1 MKGNNVTYLVK
12 KGVSSVWKNL
22 VMSFASF
29 SILLVSLLQVSITV
43 LFIMNANIIMGN
55 IEDTN
60 QIAVFVEDSDNE
72 TEEAHQK
79 KVQHIQDVLNAN
91 ENIIDVKYVSKEEA
105 AEKWSQSMSGE
116 YGNLLSMV
124 PGGNPMPETF
134 TARVTDVS
142 TIRYTVS
149 AIKSIEGVEQVNAPY
164 DFANALVNIRNAF
177 SVIVIAMLA
186 VLIIVSIVVISN
198 TIRTSVF
205 ARRNEITIMKY
216 VGATNGFIKLP
227 FFVEGCFV
235 GIMAGAASWGLT
247 WFIYNSVF
255 SLFTDNLT
263 LWQMFGFFD
272 LIPFDSVKWLLL
284 LANCVVGAFLGAVGT
299 MISMNRYLKV

>member
-1 MKGNNVTYLVK
+1 MRSNNVSYLVK
-12 KGVSSVWKNL
+12 KGVTSVWKNF

-29 SILLVSLLQVSITV
+29 SILLVSLLQVSMTV

-60 QIAVFVEDSDNE
+60 QIAVFVEDRENE
-72 TEEAHQK
+72 SEA
-79 KVQHIQDVLNAN
+79 QHNEVVEHIRAALMANPNLTDVT
-91 ENIIDVKYVSKEEA
+91 YMSKEEA
-105 AEKWSQSMSGE
+105 AEKFNAAMSGE
-116 YGNLLSMV
+116 YADLINIV

-134 TARVTDVS
+134 MARVTDLK
-142 TIRYTVS
+142 TIKYTVS
-149 AIKSIEGVEQVNAPY
+149 ALKSIDGVEQVNAPY

-177 SVIVIAMLA
+177 SLIIIAMLA
-186 VLIIVSIVVISN
+186 ALIIVSIVVISN

-205 ARRNEITIMKY
+205 ARRHEITIMKY
-216 VGATNGFIKLP
+216 VGATNGFIQLP

-235 GIMAGAASWGLT
+235 GIIAGASSWGLS
-247 WFIYNSVF
+247 WFIYQSVF

-263 LWQMFGFFD
+263 LWQMFGFFN
-272 LIPFDSVKWLLL
+272 LIPFENVRWMLLI
-284 LANCVVGAFLGAVGT
+284 ANCLVGALLGAVGT

>member
-12 KGVSSVWKNL
+12 KGVTSVWKNF

-43 LFIMNANIIMGN
+43 LFIMNVNIIMGN

-60 QIAVFVEDSDNE
+60 QIVVYVEDKEGESDA
-72 TEEAHQK
+72 AHQK
-79 KVQHIQDVLNAN
+79 KVDHIRDVLTSNPN
-91 ENIIDVKYVSKEEA
+91 LVDIKYISKEEA
-105 AEKWSQSMSGE
+105 AEKWSQMMEGE
-116 YGNLLSMV
+116 AGDLLNMV

-134 TARVTDVS
+134 TVRVTDVS
-142 TIRYTVS
+142 TIRFTVTT
-149 AIKSIEGVEQVNAPY
+149 IRSIEGVEQVNAPY
-164 DFANALVNIRNAF
+164 DYADALVNIRKTF
-177 SVIVIAMLA
+177 SAIVFAMLA

-235 GIMAGAASWGLT
+235 GILAGATSWGLT

-255 SLFTDNLT
+255 SLFSDDLT
-263 LWQMFGFFD
+263 LWQMFGFFN
-272 LIPFDSVKWLLL
+272 LIPFDNIKWILL

-299 MISMNRYLKV
+299 LISMNRYLKV

>member
-1 MKGNNVTYLVK
+1 MKSNNVTYLVK

-29 SILLVSLLQVSITV
+29 SILLVSLLQVSVTV
-43 LFIMNANIIMGN
+43 LFILNVNIIMGN

-60 QIAVFVEDSDNE
+60 QIAVYVEDKEGE
-72 TEEAHQK
+72 TEEQHRK
-79 KVQHIQDVLNAN
+79 KVEHIRDVLNSNAN
-91 ENIIDVKYVSKEEA
+91 LVDVKYISKEEA
-105 AEKWSQSMSGE
+105 AEKWSQTMEGE
-116 YGNLLSMV
+116 AGELLNMV

-134 TARVTDVS
+134 TVRVTDVS

-149 AIKSIEGVEQVNAPY
+149 AIRSIEGVEQVKAPY
-164 DFANALVNIRNAF
+164 DFANALVNIRKTF
-177 SVIVIAMLA
+177 SAIVIAMLA
-186 VLIIVSIVVISN
+186 VLIVVSIVVISN

-235 GIMAGAASWGLT
+235 GILSGVTSWGLT
-247 WFIYNSVF
+247 WFIYDSVF
-255 SLFTDNLT
+255 SLFSDDLT
-263 LWQMFGFFD
+263 LWQMFGFFN
-272 LIPFDSVKWLLL
+272 LIPFDSVKWVLL

-299 MISMNRYLKV
+299 LISMNRYLKV

>member
-12 KGVSSVWKNL
+12 KGVTSVWKNF

-60 QIAVFVEDSDNE
+60 QIVVFVEDKDGES
-72 TEEAHQK
+72 EAEHEK
-79 KVQHIQDVLNAN
+79 VVQHIENVLKGNQN
-91 ENIIDVKYVSKEEA
+91 LTDVKHISKEEA
-105 AEKWSQSMSGE
+105 AEKYSQSISG
-116 YGNLLSMV
+116 GAGDLISMV
-124 PGGNPMPETF
+124 PGGNPMPDTF
-134 TARVTDVS
+134 TARVTDIS

-149 AIKSIEGVEQVNAPY
+149 AIKNIAGVEKVNAPY
-164 DFANALVNIRNAF
+164 DFANALVNIRKTF
-177 SVIVIAMLA
+177 SFIIIAMLV
-186 VLIIVSIVVISN
+186 VLVLVSVVVISN

-205 ARRNEITIMKY
+205 ARRNEISIMKY

-235 GIMAGAASWGLT
+235 GILAGAASWGFT
-247 WFIYNSVF
+247 WFIYSSVF
-255 SLFTDNLT
+255 SLFTDNIT
-263 LWQMFGFFD
+263 LWQIFGFFN
-272 LIPFDSVKWLLL
+272 LIPFDNVKWLLL

>member
-12 KGVSSVWKNL
+12 KGISSVWKNF
-22 VMSFASF
+22 VMSVASY
-29 SILLVSLLQVSITV
+29 SILLVSLLQVSITM
-43 LFIMNANIIMGN
+43 LFIMNVNIIMGN

-60 QIAVFVEDSDNE
+60 QIVVYVEDKEGESK
-72 TEEAHQK
+72 EAHQK
-79 KVQHIQDVLNAN
+79 KVDHIRDVLTAN
-91 ENIIDVKYVSKEEA
+91 PNLVDVKYISKEEA
-105 AEKWSQSMSGE
+105 AEKWSEMMEGE
-116 YGNLLSMV
+116 AGDLINMV

-134 TARVTDVS
+134 TVRVSDVS
-142 TIRYTVS
+142 TIRFTVTT
-149 AIKSIEGVEQVNAPY
+149 IRSIEGVEQVNAPY
-164 DFANALVNIRNAF
+164 DYADALVNIRKTF
-177 SVIVIAMLA
+177 SAIVFAMLA

-235 GIMAGAASWGLT
+235 GVLAGASSWGLT

-255 SLFTDNLT
+255 SLFSDDLT
-263 LWQMFGFFD
+263 LWKMFGFFN
-272 LIPFDSVKWLLL
+272 LIPFDNVKWMLLI
-284 LANCVVGAFLGAVGT
+284 ANCAVGAFLGAVGT
-299 MISMNRYLKV
+299 LISMNRYLKV

>member
-1 MKGNNVTYLVK
+1 MKGNNVRYLVK

-29 SILLVSLLQVSITV
+29 SILLVSLLQVSVTV
-43 LFIMNANIIMGN
+43 LFILNVNIIMGN

-60 QIAVFVEDSDNE
+60 EIAVYVEDKEGES
-72 TEEAHQK
+72 EEAHRK
-79 KVQHIQDVLNAN
+79 KVEHIRDVLNAN
-91 ENIIDVKYVSKEEA
+91 ENLVDVKYISKEEA
-105 AEKWSQSMSGE
+105 AEKWNQMTGDE
-116 YGNLLSMV
+116 AGDLLNMV

-134 TARVTDVS
+134 TVRVTDVS
-142 TIRYTVS
+142 TIKYTVS
-149 AIKSIEGVEQVNAPY
+149 LIKSIEGVEQVKAPY
-164 DFANALVNIRNAF
+164 DFADALVNIRRTF

-235 GIMAGAASWGLT
+235 GILAGAASWGLT

-272 LIPFDSVKWLLL
+272 LIPFDSVKLLL
-284 LANCVVGAFLGAVGT
+284 LAANCVVGAFLGAVGT

>member
-1 MKGNNVTYLVK
+1 MKGNNVSYLVK
-12 KGVSSVWKNL
+12 KGVTSVWKNF

-43 LFIMNANIIMGN
+43 LFIMNASIIMGN

-60 QIAVFVEDSDNE
+60 QIAVFVEDKENE
-72 TEEAHQK
+72 TAEDHNK
-79 KVQHIQDVLNAN
+79 KVQHIRDVLNAN
-91 ENIIDVKYVSKEEA
+91 ENLTDVKYVSKEEA
-105 AEKWSQSMSGE
+105 AEKWAQSMSGE
-116 YGNLLSMV
+116 YGDLINMV

-134 TARVTDVS
+134 TARVKDVK

-177 SVIVIAMLA
+177 SIIVIAMLVA
-186 VLIIVSIVVISN
+186 LIIVSIVVISN

-235 GIMAGAASWGLT
+235 GILAGAASWGLT

-263 LWQMFGFFD
+263 LWQMFGFFN
-272 LIPFDSVKWLLL
+272 LIPFDNVKWLLL
-284 LANCVVGAFLGAVGT
+284 LANCVVGALLGAVGT

>member
-1 MKGNNVTYLVK
+1 MRSNNVRYLVQ
-12 KGVSSVWKNL
+12 KGISSVWKNI
-22 VMSFASF
+22 VMSFASY
-29 SILLVSLLQVSITV
+29 SILLVSLLQVSTTA

-60 QIAVFVEDSDNE
+60 QIAVFVEDKENE
-72 TEEAHQK
+72 SEEEHA
-79 KVQHIQDVLNAN
+79 KVVEHIREVLSAN
-91 ENIIDVKYVSKEEA
+91 PALTDITYMSKEEA
-105 AEKWSQSMSGE
+105 AEKFMQSMSGE
-116 YGNLLSMV
+116 YADLINIV

-134 TARVTDVS
+134 MARVTDLS
-142 TIRYTVS
+142 TIRQTVS
-149 AIKSIEGVEQVNAPY
+149 LLKSIDGVEQVNAPY
-164 DFANALVNIRNAF
+164 DFANALVNIKNAF
-177 SVIVIAMLA
+177 SVIVIAMLV

-235 GIMAGAASWGLT
+235 GILSGASSWGLT
-247 WFIYNSVF
+247 WFIYHSVF

-263 LWQMFGFFD
+263 LWQMFGFFN
-272 LIPFDSVKWLLL
+272 LIPFENVRWIL
-284 LANCVVGAFLGAVGT
+284 LAANCAVGALLGAVGT

>member
-1 MKGNNVTYLVK
+1 MRNNNVSYLVK

-29 SILLVSLLQVSITV
+29 SILLVSLLQVSIAV
-43 LFIMNANIIMGN
+43 LFILNANIIMGN

-60 QIAVFVEDSDNE
+60 QIAVFVEDIENE
-72 TEEAHQK
+72 SQAAHDK
-79 KVQHIQDVLNAN
+79 KVEHIRDVLNAN
-91 ENIIDVKYVSKEEA
+91 ENLTDVKYISKEEA
-105 AEKWSQSMSGE
+105 AQKWSETMSGE
-116 YGNLLSMV
+116 ASELINMV

-134 TARVTDVS
+134 TARVTD
-142 TIRYTVS
+142 IRNIRFTVS

-177 SVIVIAMLA
+177 SLIIIAMLV

-198 TIRTSVF
+198 TIRASVF

-235 GIMAGAASWGLT
+235 GMLAGAVSWGLT
-247 WFIYNSVF
+247 CFIYSSVF
-255 SLFTDNLT
+255 TLFTDNLT
-263 LWQMFGFFD
+263 LWQMFGFFN
-272 LIPFDSVKWLLL
+272 LIPLASIRWLLL
-284 LANCVVGAFLGAVGT
+284 LANCTAGALLGAVGT
-299 MISMNRYLKV
+299 MISMNKYLKV

>member
-1 MKGNNVTYLVK
+1 MRSNNVSYLVK

-43 LFIMNANIIMGN
+43 LFILNANIIMGN

-60 QIAVFVEDSDNE
+60 QIVIFVKDDEGE
-72 TEEAHQK
+72 TAEQHDK
-79 KVQHIQDVLNAN
+79 KVQHIQDVLSAN
-91 ENIIDVKYVSKEEA
+91 ESLVDIKHISKEEG
-105 AEKWSQSMSGE
+105 AEQWAQKIEG
-116 YGNLLSMV
+116 GAGDLLNMV
-124 PGGNPMPETF
+124 PGGNPMPDTF
-134 TARVTDVS
+134 TARVTDVK

-149 AIKSIEGVEQVNAPY
+149 AISSIDGVEQVNAPY
-164 DFANALVNIRNAF
+164 EFAGALVNIRNTF
-177 SVIVIAMLA
+177 SIIVIAMLA
-186 VLIIVSIVVISN
+186 VLIVVSIVVISN

-247 WFIYNSVF
+247 WFIYNSVS
-255 SLFTDNLT
+255 SLFDENMKLQ
-263 LWQMFGFFD
+263 QMFGFFD
-272 LIPFDSVKWLLL
+272 LIPFDNVKWLLL
-284 LANCVVGAFLGAVGT
+284 LANCFVGAFLGAVGT
-299 MISMNRYLKV
+299 LISMNRYLKV

>member
-1 MKGNNVTYLVK
+1 MRSNNVTYLVK

-43 LFIMNANIIMGN
+43 LFILNANIIMGN

-60 QIAVFVEDSDNE
+60 QIAIFVEDKEGE
-72 TEEAHQK
+72 TDEQHRK
-79 KVQHIQDVLNAN
+79 KVDHIRDVLNAN
-91 ENIIDVKYVSKEEA
+91 EGLVDVKYISKEEA
-105 AEKWSQSMSGE
+105 AEKWAQSMEGE
-116 YGNLLSMV
+116 YSNLLNMV

-134 TARVTDVS
+134 TARVTDVK

-149 AIKSIEGVEQVNAPY
+149 AIKSIEGVEQVNAPFE
-164 DFANALVNIRNAF
+164 FAGALVNIRNTF

-186 VLIIVSIVVISN
+186 VLIVVSIVVISN

-247 WFIYNSVF
+247 WFIYRSVF
-255 SLFTDNLT
+255 SLFTDNIT
-263 LWQMFGFFD
+263 LQQMFGFFN

-284 LANCVVGAFLGAVGT
+284 LANCFIGAFLGAVGT